1 MTVYYEIPRSAVP
14 YTVIDVVERTVR
26 AACDDL
32 DFRYCDR
39 PNIRWFT
46 EEDESER
53 ALVAAFGEG
62 ISRRLTA
69 EGTLEG
75 RCERG
80 ENAVWIRASASLAEL
95 PQTTAHEVAHLALWR
110 TRGPGVTE
118 TERAHQEALA
128 EAYGRRYRLE
138 DLL

>member
-1 MTVYYEIPRSAVP
+1 MATYYEIPASAVP
-14 YTVIDVVERTVR
+14 HATIHVVERTVR

-32 DFRYCDR
+32 DIAYGHR
-39 PNIRWFT
+39 PVIRWFT
-46 EEDESER
+46 EEDDAER

-62 ISRRLTA
+62 ISCRLTA

-80 ENAVWIRASASLAEL
+80 ENAVWIRASAPLAEL
-95 PQTTAHEVAHLALWR
+95 PVTAAHEVAHIALWR

-118 TERAHQEALA
+118 SERAHQEALA
-128 EAYGRRYRLE
+128 EAYGLRYRQE
-138 DLL
+138 DP